1 MNQTLDIRIREQQDA
16 LTKCERLVATAVLL
30 HQQDLAQFSL
40 DDLANLVGVSKATVA
55 RFFKALGYTSY
66 REARYEKGLPK
77 ARALT
82 PLSMMSAYE
91 HASKKIDP
99 TLVNH
104 IQLEVTNLSR
114 TAQEIDPELINE
126 TTQALS
132 NATRIWVL
140 GMRTQYPLALYAQLT
155 FSHFANDVRVVS
167 ATGNITLDVVSMR
180 KGDVLFAI
188 GSRRRT
194 KEFKLVMKN
203 ARELGLKVILISDLT
218 ATESLKYA
226 DIVLRCHC
234 RGYLHD
240 THTTF
245 ISLVSFIGAAIELQK
260 GHDHVRRL
268 KYIEQLHEQLGHF
281 GRISDKF

>member
-1 MNQTLDIRIREQQDA
+1 MNQTLDIRIREQHDA

-66 REARYEKGLPK
+66 REARYENGLPK
-77 ARALT
+77 ARAMT

-91 HASKKIDP
+91 HAYKIDP

-203 ARELGLKVILISDLT
+203 ARELGLKVNLISDLT

-268 KYIEQLHEQLGHF
+268 KYIEQLHEQLCHF

>member
-1 MNQTLDIRIREQQDA
+1 MNQTLDIRIREQHDA

-66 REARYEKGLPK
+66 REARYEKELPK

-91 HASKKIDP
+91 LAYKIDP

-180 KGDVLFAI
+180 CLLYTSPSPRDATL
-188 GSRRRT
+188 SR
-194 KEFKLVMKN
+194 MPSS
-203 ARELGLKVILISDLT
+203 A
-218 ATESLKYA
+218 
-226 DIVLRCHC
+226 
-234 RGYLHD
+234 
-240 THTTF
+240 
-245 ISLVSFIGAAIELQK
+245 
-260 GHDHVRRL
+260 
-268 KYIEQLHEQLGHF
+268 
-281 GRISDKF
+281 